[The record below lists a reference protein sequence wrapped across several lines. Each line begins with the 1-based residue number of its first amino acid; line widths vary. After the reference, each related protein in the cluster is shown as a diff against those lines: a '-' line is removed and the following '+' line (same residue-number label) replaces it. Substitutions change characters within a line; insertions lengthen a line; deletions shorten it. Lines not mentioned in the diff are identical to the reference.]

1 MHNDLYQHIL
11 RLWTLQTDSVLIS
24 MIKSSPWGWCWIR
37 RYNLCPFLLLSR
49 RYQAHLLHSPCHL
62 NLLKTQLWVLHPSR
76 VLLTLSLPFCS
87 RCLLTICLFRWLPS
101 LTNLS
106 SGDVP
111 SSFKHGLVF
120 PSIKKTT
127 LDPEAFDNF
136 RPITN
141 LSFLSKTVERLVA
154 IQLRCTAIQS
164 AYRAHHST
172 ETAAVPKQPY
182 FESITTP
189 T

>member
-1 MHNDLYQHIL
+1 MLNSSLQLMSVSPSITPISS
-11 RLWTLQTDSVLIS
+11 TLTTFALSSKFVKNTV
-24 MIKSSPWGWCWIR
+24 MSSPSKSCSLDPIPTILLEMFID
-37 RYNLCPFLLLSR
+37 NLSVP
-49 RYQAHLLHSPCHL
+49 
-62 NLLKTQLWVLHPSR
+62 
-76 VLLTLSLPFCS
+76 LTSIINQS
-87 RCLLTICLFRWLPS
+87 
-101 LTNLS
+101 LS